1 MFRHALA
8 PEPRFLCPK
17 RVGNVVTS
25 AQDAMLNQKS
35 CLVSKRDCFR
45 PSILTRVL
53 ASFASSPAIAIG
65 HRKH

>member
-53 ASFASSPAIAIG
+53 HASSPAIAIG